1 MNIEKNT
8 DAVASEADKAL
19 RSTFGGLE
27 SWERLLVVAIIIVGT
42 FIILKLIDSFIG
54 RQLNSDKIKE

>member
-8 DAVASEADKAL
+8 DAVASEADQAL

-42 FIILKLIDSFIG
+42 FTVSYTHLTLPTKRIV
-54 RQLNSDKIKE
+54 